1 VGDNVAVITTDVSA
15 QAATPPKRFRLWN
28 AVWIAI
34 ALMTA
39 IPIAWNTYER
49 VLEVNRQSRVR
60 LITEHRLWELHPE
73 YQGTPE
79 VWTRFASRLLTD
91 RQLLTRISAKYGPLS
106 EEIER
111 DYRRDVT
118 IAQSE
123 VVLTALAL
131 WALPLALVY
140 GLARALY
147 RRPRRS
153 EPPVKVQPASVSD
166 PRYLPRN
173 ESSEENRGH

>member
-1 VGDNVAVITTDVSA
+1 
-15 QAATPPKRFRLWN
+15 
-28 AVWIAI
+28 
-34 ALMTA
+34 MTA

-73 YQGTPE
+73 YRGTPE
-79 VWTRFASRLLTD
+79 VWTRFAARLLTD
-91 RQLLTRISAKYGPLS
+91 HQLMTRINATRPFS

-123 VVLTALAL
+123 VVLTAAAVGAAARHRLRDCARVIPAAPPERAAGQSAARERVGSAL
-131 WALPLALVY
+131 HAAQRIV
-140 GLARALY
+140 
-147 RRPRRS
+147 
-153 EPPVKVQPASVSD
+153 
-166 PRYLPRN
+166 
-173 ESSEENRGH
+173 